1 MSRIIKYI
9 ELAEKFIGMD
19 EADAALNQMR
29 KALEAVCNDVI
40 KREDFKIEAKR
51 PELNDK
57 ILEISKKIKSK
68 ELKMPKHLSF
78 ALKYIQDIGNH
89 ASHDQ
94 GEEIPISI
102 GSASAAL
109 IQVKEL
115 AKWYFSN
122 YGLNEPAPK
131 KKNKE
136 APRKLTKSFEF
147 IEILSR
153 ENMAL
158 SEQVGDLFEELSKL
172 QLKLNSGTSKLGSII
187 VNSPQAVE
195 FYDAEQ
201 TLIHKRLFN
210 FGVFYANGVFKNF
223 SCEGVLGKEYL
234 HELSKI
240 IPDSKVFEHP
250 TTEFRNC
257 VLNSKGEHLKI
268 KDILQVQDAW
278 LKLIGRF
285 KTKI

>member
-9 ELAEKFIGMD
+9 EQAEKLVGLEMP
-19 EADAALNQMR
+19 EPALTEIR
-29 KALEAVCNDVI
+29 KALEGVCNDVI
-40 KREDFKIEAKR
+40 KRENFTVEGKN
-51 PELNDK
+51 PQ
-57 ILEISKKIKSK
+57 LEQKMQEIFCRVKAK
-68 ELKMPKHLSF
+68 ELSIPKSLSIDMVH
-78 ALKYIQDIGNH
+78 IQRIGNH

-187 VNSPQAVE
+187 VNSPQTVE

-234 HELSKI
+234 NELSKI
-240 IPDSKVFEHP
+240 IPNSKVYEHP

-257 VLNSKGEHLKI
+257 VVNSEGEHLKI
-268 KDILQVQDAW
+268 KDILQVKDAW